1 MFPHKTV
8 AENVSFGLQRAV
20 GLNEA
25 LDLVRLAHLERRLS
39 SRTFSGGEQQ
49 RVALACALAP
59 NPAVLLL
66 DEPFSNMDVNLRTR
80 IREEVKLSLLT
91 RLLPS
96 SSLPMIRRRLYSS
109 GWVVI
114 INDGKIE
121 QSGTPEQVFHE
132 PETKFAAGFLGNA
145 DFLSAEYLD
154 GKAKTELGTFSIGSD
169 VPRLCHVMTRPND
182 IELTRSVNGTATI
195 LQGRFKGYRTCTVS
209 GCLFRCR
216 RAGLQRL
223 HHKSGYEPG
232 ELVIVTVV
240 PHYVA

>member
-91 RLLPS
+91 
-96 SSLPMIRRRLYSS
+96 
-109 GWVVI
+109 
-114 INDGKIE
+114 
-121 QSGTPEQVFHE
+121 Q
-132 PETKFAAGFLGNA
+132 A
-145 DFLSAEYLD
+145 
-154 GKAKTELGTFSIGSD
+154 
-169 VPRLCHVMTRPND
+169 
-182 IELTRSVNGTATI
+182 
-195 LQGRFKGYRTCTVS
+195 
-209 GCLFRCR
+209 
-216 RAGLQRL
+216 
-223 HHKSGYEPG
+223 
-232 ELVIVTVV
+232 VTVV
-240 PHYVA
+240 FVTYDQEEALFIGVGSDHQRRKNRAIRYAGTGVPRT